1 MSVCIHKDLLG
12 SELYLISDGSGFRW
26 SNAIPSG
33 HWLCGKSDDY
43 TRSLD
48 VLAVAAG
55 VTLDVEP
62 TSSYSKM
69 WSTLREDGTNGVP
82 LRHALGRDV
91 FYAHIKQLLAQ
102 IHELLCDY
110 HDTYYTREFVTIRQ
124 FLQGLETCKI
134 DKRGVYEI
142 LDDDSERDG
151 SLRSFLPDQSGFL
164 RKPVYSQIS
173 SCSGRLTV
181 TEGPSILTLRKD
193 RRHLIKSSSQTGSIV
208 QVDFVSLEPRVA
220 LSTTGRESH
229 GDIYEMVRQ
238 DVLGGTV
245 SRNVAKVA
253 TIGSLYGMSSRK
265 LSEILG
271 DVGASEAV
279 KILKTIRDYFR
290 ISDLEK
296 RLKLEASQGGS
307 IKSHYG
313 RVMNVE
319 DVSGHVLVNRFI
331 QSTAAD
337 AAILGFSN
345 LVSDISARGIDAKPI
360 FVIHDALI
368 LDIEKKDLEEFF
380 EIVSENIALPKLIG
394 GFPVSS
400 EIIS

>member
-1 MSVCIHKDLLG
+1 MNVCIHKDLLG
-12 SELYLISDGSGFRW
+12 SDLYLVSDSDGFRW
-26 SNAIPSG
+26 SSSIP
-33 HWLCGKSDDY
+33 HDYWLCGRSDDY
-43 TRSLD
+43 ARSIDL
-48 VLAVAAG
+48 LASAAG
-55 VTLDVEP
+55 VDLRIEP
-62 TSSYSKM
+62 SSSYSKM
-69 WSTLREDGTNGVP
+69 WSSLRECGTMGVP
-82 LRHALGRDV
+82 LRHALAGDV
-91 FYAHIKQLLAQ
+91 FCAHIKQLLAQ

-124 FLQGLETCKI
+124 FLQGLERCKI
-134 DKRGVYEI
+134 DKKGVYKI

-151 SLRSFLPDQSGFL
+151 SLRSFLPDQRGFI

-193 RRHLIKSSSQTGSIV
+193 RRHLIKSSSPTGSIV

-220 LSTTGRESH
+220 LSVAGRESQ

-238 DVLGGTV
+238 DVLGGIA

-271 DVGASEAV
+271 DISASEAV

-290 ISDLEK
+290 ISGLEK
-296 RLKLEASQGGS
+296 RLKLEASKGGS

-313 RVMNVE
+313 RAMNVE
-319 DVSGHVLVNRFI
+319 DVSGHVLVNRFV

-345 LVSDISARGIDAKPI
+345 LVNNIRERGIDIKPI

-368 LDIEKKDLEEFF
+368 LDIEKRDLDQFF
-380 EIVSENIALPKLIG
+380 EIASKNIILPRLIG
-394 GFPVSS
+394 SFPVSS